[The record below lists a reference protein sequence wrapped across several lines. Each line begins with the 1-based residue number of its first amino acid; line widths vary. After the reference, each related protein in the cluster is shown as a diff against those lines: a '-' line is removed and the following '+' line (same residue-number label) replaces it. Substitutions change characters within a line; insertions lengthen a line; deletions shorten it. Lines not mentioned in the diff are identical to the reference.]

1 MPPSLD
7 LIVARQGCRLSRRQR
22 RAGRAGLA
30 WVGLILALAAPL
42 PAGADG
48 VQIVDIRVG
57 RHPGLMRV
65 VLDASGPAAFEPS
78 VSADGRTVS
87 VALHGVDWRPAPG
100 RALAK
105 AAPLTGYRF
114 EAGGTGAGR
123 LDLSAAQPVRLVAAT
138 ALPADGRGRHR
149 IVLDIASTAGGT
161 AAGTAAPATD
171 VPIKLAAK
179 IEKKPA
185 QPKPPKAAPAPL
197 DGPKPLPADTDTPA
211 DIGGLLRDGNAGGT
225 RAALQGRPV
234 RPVTLRAV
242 VGETLGQN
250 YDILAAEEGVGA
262 ARSLVTRGEAAFDP
276 TLFSSLNYT
285 WTDSYK
291 RTAWIGRLREP
302 SEFEEVPDEDDPER
316 KKTVPAPLPCVSVD
330 GEPVDSSTESCNR
343 PLEFRY
349 QTELASGKP
358 FNPGDNLRL
367 NLGAG
372 MRFPFGGQAS
382 LSVGTTYR
390 KKYSFQAPF
399 LTTALGPEDPFG
411 WGSSMPWTSQ
421 ASLAVSLPLPY
432 TKGFGFE
439 AAPDSVSLKLAQSG
453 ERRSVWERQSTRNSA
468 LAQALLAYWDL
479 VENAERVR
487 IFTDR
492 RKTVEERKERIRRL
506 FEQELTTA
514 YEVEQVDV
522 QLANLDSRQEIAWN
536 QYQIASGRLSTLMAG
551 EGRAVLVPADAA
563 AALARP
569 LRADTAGAHDRALD
583 RHPDL
588 KVQQET
594 LDARKTTL
602 GFRENQTLPDL
613 TLSASFSVGQTD
625 SAFGYRDPGTSLWKL
640 SRPDTNNFFV
650 GLRYVMPF
658 GNTQAEAAL
667 SRARLEEKQAY
678 DLGRET
684 RQRVL
689 TQTDRALHEFQSAEA
704 VAGRS
709 EEDLKLARF
718 AYDRA
723 VEGEDQGLVS
733 GFEVINRFDDVL
745 TAQLAR
751 TAARIA
757 LRKAHIRLLF
767 AQGILEEEYT
777 R

>member
-1 MPPSLD
+1 
-7 LIVARQGCRLSRRQR
+7 
-22 RAGRAGLA
+22 
-30 WVGLILALAAPL
+30 
-42 PAGADG
+42 
-48 VQIVDIRVG
+48 
-57 RHPGLMRV
+57 MRV

-87 VALHGVDWRPAPG
+87 VALHGVDWRTASD
-100 RALAK
+100 RTLAK

-114 EAGGTGAGR
+114 EAGGTGEGR
-123 LDLSAAQPVRLVAAT
+123 LDLSATQPVRLVAAT

-149 IVLDIASTAGGT
+149 IVLDLATAL
-161 AAGTAAPATD
+161 AAAPPAAD
-171 VPIKLAAK
+171 APVKLAAK

-185 QPKPPKAAPAPL
+185 APVKDEKKPAPPKAAAPAKAARGAPAPL
-197 DGPKPLPADTDTPA
+197 DEPRPLPADTGTPA
-211 DIGGLLRDGNAGGT
+211 DIGGLLRDGTAGGT

-250 YDILAAEEGVGA
+250 YDILAAEESVGA
-262 ARSLVTRGEAAFDP
+262 ARALVTRNEAAFDP

-285 WTDSYK
+285 WTDSYQ
-291 RTAWIGRLREP
+291 RTAGIGRLRE
-302 SEFEEVPDEDDPER
+302 SSAFAEIADEDNPE
-316 KKTVPAPLPCVSVD
+316 KKKDFPAPLPCINID
-330 GEPVDSSTESCNR
+330 GEPVESSTEGCNR
-343 PLEFRY
+343 PLEFRHE
-349 QTELASGKP
+349 TEFASGKP

-399 LTTALGPEDPFG
+399 LTTPLSVENPFG

-421 ASLAVSLPLPY
+421 ASLAVALPLPY

-439 AAPDSVSLKLAQSG
+439 AAPESVSLKLAQSG
-453 ERRSVWERQSTRNSA
+453 ERRSVWERQSTRNSS

-479 VENAERVR
+479 IEGAERVR

-492 RKTVEERKERIRRL
+492 RKTVEERKARARRQ

-514 YEVEQVDV
+514 YEVEQVNV

-551 EGRAVLVPADAA
+551 ESRAVLVPADAA

-569 LRADTAGAHDRALD
+569 LRANTAGAHDRALD

-588 KVQQET
+588 KVQQEN

-625 SAFGYRDPGTSLWKL
+625 TAFGYRDPGTSLAKL
-640 SRPDTNNFFV
+640 TRPDTNNFFI
-650 GLRYVMPF
+650 GLRYVVPF

-723 VEGEDQGLVS
+723 VEGEDQGLTS

-751 TAARIA
+751 TAAQIA

-767 AQGILEEEYT
+767 AQGVLEEEYT